1 MSDPSADL
9 EAMGFADLPGWA
21 DTDPSPVVAIL
32 AERGAA
38 PAEPPPTGA
47 LGVDGAALR
56 AIAVDAARLP
66 SPGDAAAARA
76 FFEARFVPHR
86 VVPREGHPFL
96 TGYWEPELPGSR
108 TPTARF
114 RHPLFA
120 RPDDLVEVDPE
131 APPQGVPKGYA
142 FARRTAEGFAPYLD
156 RAAIE
161 DGALAG
167 RGLERV
173 FLEDPVDAY
182 FVHVQG
188 SVRIRLD
195 DGGVMRLAYA
205 GKAGH
210 PYTSIGRLAIER
222 GLISADAM
230 SAEVLADRLR
240 ADPRAGRALM
250 RENRSFVF
258 FREQTDLDPA
268 RGAVAA
274 AGLPLTPGVSLAV
287 DRILHTFGTPIFL
300 AADLPTGE
308 DGAVEPFRRL
318 MSADDTGSAIVGPA
332 RGDVFVGL
340 GGDAARIAGRFRHAA
355 DLFAV
360 LVPKPAGGEGGA

>member
-1 MSDPSADL
+1 MNDPSADL
-9 EAMGFADLPGWA
+9 VPMRFAELPGWA
-21 DTDPSPVVAIL
+21 TVDPTPVVAIL
-32 AERGAA
+32 AERGGTSL
-38 PAEPPPTGA
+38 PPPATGA
-47 LGVDGAALR
+47 LGIDGAALR
-56 AIAVDAARLP
+56 AIAIEAGGLPPPPDAAT
-66 SPGDAAAARA
+66 ARA
-76 FFEARFVPHR
+76 FFEARFLPHR
-86 VVPREGHPFL
+86 VVPRHDGPFL

-108 TPTARF
+108 TPTDRF
-114 RHPLFA
+114 RHPLLA
-120 RPDDLVEVDPE
+120 RPDDLVEIDPE
-131 APPQGVPKGYA
+131 APPPGLPEGYA
-142 FARRTAEGFAPYLD
+142 FARRTADGFAPYPD

-167 RGLERV
+167 RGLELV

-188 SVRIRLD
+188 SVRVRLV

-210 PYTSIGRLAIER
+210 PYTSIGRLAIAR
-222 GLISADAM
+222 GLIPAEAM
-230 SAEVLADRLR
+230 SAAVLADRLR
-240 ADPRAGRALM
+240 ADPETGHALM
-250 RENRSFVF
+250 RENRSYVF
-258 FREQTDLDPA
+258 FREQADLPPD

-287 DRILHTFGTPIFL
+287 DRGLHTFGTPIFL

-308 DGAVEPFRRL
+308 GGAVEPFRRL

-340 GGDAARIAGRFRHAA
+340 GDAAARVAGRFRHAA
-355 DLFAV
+355 DLFVV
-360 LVPKPAGGEGGA
+360 LVPEPMRGEGA